1 MRRLLALAAMLL
13 LMAGCEQPAPPPSFT
28 STDITGAPYARDF
41 TLVDH
46 NGKPRSL
53 ADFRG
58 KVVVLFFGFTQ
69 CPDVCPTTLAEMAA
83 VMQELGERA
92 KEVQVLLV
100 TLDPERDSQALLAEY
115 VPAFHPSF
123 LGLRGDSEATAAVA
137 KEFKVFFAKAPG
149 KDAGSYSIDHTAAS
163 FVFDKD
169 GKVRLY
175 VRPGQGPKA
184 IAADIRQ
191 LL

>member
-1 MRRLLALAAMLL
+1 MRRLFALAAMLL
-13 LMAGCEQPAPPPSFT
+13 LVAGCEQPAPPPSFT

-41 TLVDH
+41 TLVGHD
-46 NGKPRSL
+46 GKPRSL

-83 VMQELGERA
+83 AMQELGDRA
-92 KEVQVLLV
+92 KDVQVLLV
-100 TLDPERDSQALLAEY
+100 TLDPERDTQALLAEY

-123 LGLRGDSEATAAVA
+123 LGLRGDSAATASVA

-149 KDAGSYSIDHTAAS
+149 KEPGSYSIDHTAAS